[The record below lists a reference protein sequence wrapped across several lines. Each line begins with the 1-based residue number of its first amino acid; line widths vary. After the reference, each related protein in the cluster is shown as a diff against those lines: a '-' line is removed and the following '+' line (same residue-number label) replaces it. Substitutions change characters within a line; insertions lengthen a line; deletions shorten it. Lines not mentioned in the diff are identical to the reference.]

1 MKAYDN
7 FIQNMLSVN
16 ISVPKRSERI
26 IREYDIDHDVDEIT
40 EDFIA
45 GFSFATGL
53 IFREMQKEVD

>member
-1 MKAYDN
+1 MKASDD

-16 ISVPKRSERI
+16 VSVPKRSERI
-26 IREYDIDHDVDEIT
+26 IREHDIDHDIDEIT

-53 IFREMQKEVD
+53 IFREMQKEGD